1 MGLEGE
7 EEGVLGLI
15 AVRRLVVLVVWARR
29 CAPHPCRHHLVIVHR
44 CRLVI
49 ARRCHVWVFVRV
61 GFGAFV
67 LCGVSLALGACR
79 GCHVA
84 QWQRGCGRRAAWCGW

>member
-1 MGLEGE
+1 M
-7 EEGVLGLI
+7 LGLV

-29 CAPHPCRHHLVIVHR
+29 RAPYRCRHRLVVARH
-44 CRLVI
+44 CRLVV
-49 ARRCHVWVFVRV
+49 ARRCRVLAFVCV

-67 LCGVSLALGACR
+67 LCGWSASLCGLSVALGACR

-84 QWQRGCGRRAAWCGW
+84 RWRRGCGRRAAWCGW